1 MGTGR
6 KVSVPLSA
14 ATGLLFCTI
23 KGTASAV
30 VFAIVYA
37 AAIQVLTFGGV
48 IFWVLVLGAYA
59 GAIGG
64 PVFGAAYWMLF
75 VRHPWPGRLRAA
87 LCAGVLG
94 ALIFALL
101 GVGFLVWDASER
113 SYQPTKRPLPVPNGG
128 EVVERRNGGSYSGG
142 VIEASPDGGRV
153 IEQREPAS
161 DVGRSFKTI
170 FMAVGVTG
178 TGGFLYGVMFGAI
191 CGAMFGSGHRRT
203 CAESENAKPQ
213 SRQSSE

>member
-1 MGTGR
+1 MTTSERSTGFF
-6 KVSVPLSA
+6 VA
-14 ATGLLFCTI
+14 AIGLLFWTI
-23 KGTASAV
+23 MGTASAV

-37 AAIQVLTFGGV
+37 AAIQVLAFGGV
-48 IFWVLVLGAYA
+48 IFLVLGLGAFA

-75 VRHPWPGRLRAA
+75 VRCQWPSRLRAA

-101 GVGFLVWDASER
+101 GVGFLVWESSER
-113 SYQPTKRPLPVPNGG
+113 SHQP
-128 EVVERRNGGSYSGG
+128 SGVI

-161 DVGRSFKTI
+161 DVGRPFKAF
-170 FMAVGVTG
+170 FMTAGVTG
-178 TGGFLYGVMFGAI
+178 AGGFLYGVMFGAV
-191 CGAMFGSGHRRT
+191 FGSGHGRPRSRSENTEARRT
-203 CAESENAKPQ
+203 
-213 SRQSSE
+213 QSSR